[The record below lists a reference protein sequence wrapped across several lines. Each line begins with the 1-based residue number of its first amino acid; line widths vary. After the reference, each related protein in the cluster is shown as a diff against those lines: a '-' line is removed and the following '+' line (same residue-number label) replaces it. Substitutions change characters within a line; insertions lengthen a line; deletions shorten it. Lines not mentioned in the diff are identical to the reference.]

1 MKQTAVEW
9 LVEQYLKRKGFL
21 KTSDIEQALEMEKEH
36 IRVAYMEGA
45 FEKMRHLNGKEFILP
60 EQYYNTTFKSE

>member
-1 MKQTAVEW
+1 MENHTAVQW

-21 KTSDIEQALEMEKEH
+21 KTSDIEKALEMEKEQMKD
-36 IRVAYMEGA
+36 AYHEDRPFLWGY
-45 FEKMRHLNGKEFILP
+45 ETGEFF